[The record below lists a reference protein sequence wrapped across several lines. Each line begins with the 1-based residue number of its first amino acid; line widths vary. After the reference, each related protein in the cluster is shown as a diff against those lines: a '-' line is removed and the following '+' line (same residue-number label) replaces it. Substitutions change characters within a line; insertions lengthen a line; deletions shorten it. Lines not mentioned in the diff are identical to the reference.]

1 MKAFKYI
8 IEIINMGFLSKIFGQ
23 KEEQG
28 IKEIEGDMEKLKKK
42 TSAEMIVIFGIG
54 GRLKGLPLIYS
65 SDDENDVKRLSA
77 RLHEVIDPIT
87 KISDDRTI
95 RDFIVNYNDSILF
108 FKQVMT
114 NIGYFA
120 MFGNKNDL
128 LALKQWIYSKEKV
141 LKNLL
146 HD

>member
-1 MKAFKYI
+1 
-8 IEIINMGFLSKIFGQ
+8 MGFLSKIFGQ

-28 IKEIEGDMEKLKKK
+28 IQEIEVEMEKLKKK
-42 TSAEMIVIFGIG
+42 TNAEMIAIFGIG
-54 GRLKGLPLIYS
+54 GRLKGLPLIYV
-65 SDDENDVKRLSA
+65 SDNENDVKRLSA
-77 RLHEVIDPIT
+77 RLYEVIDPIT
-87 KISDDRTI
+87 KITDEKTI

-108 FKQVMT
+108 FKQIMK

-120 MFGNKNDL
+120 MFGNQNDL
-128 LALKQWIYSKEKV
+128 LMLKQWIYRKEQV